1 MPTRVTVR
9 TQSGN
14 EYVKQMDYPLGHPR
28 NPMPD
33 HEVEQKF
40 LRLAAGQLD
49 RARAK
54 HVIDLIWQLERVKDI
69 STLMP
74 LLKRKGRGSG

>member
-1 MPTRVTVR
+1 
-9 TQSGN
+9 
-14 EYVKQMDYPLGHPR
+14 
-28 NPMPD
+28 MPD